1 MFFTRR
7 SKRLPFIE
15 LWLIVLSTSTLMSC
29 SDATTTT
36 TNTTDTSTT
45 FPASLSVSSPTDVVD
60 EDATPSVASL
70 SKKTTMMAGLKN
82 WFFPHAIAAGP
93 KIPRY
98 TWATLRISSLLN
110 GTDTAATLFKP
121 ELF

>member
-15 LWLIVLSTSTLMSC
+15 LWLIVLSTSTS
-29 SDATTTT
+29 
-36 TNTTDTSTT
+36 TTDTSTT

-70 SKKTTMMAGLKN
+70 SKKTL
-82 WFFPHAIAAGP
+82 
-93 KIPRY
+93 
-98 TWATLRISSLLN
+98 
-110 GTDTAATLFKP
+110 
-121 ELF
+121 